1 VRPSS
6 VRIPGSIV
14 RRLSARAGVVL
25 RGVAAAALAVLGA
38 LGTGCSAAALE
49 RPPSLGALT
58 GLLAAALL
66 LNGLL
71 TIALLAAWERLGRRR
86 RLREGL
92 LRELAHLRGWATDEG
107 VRRKA
112 GLLRELDALGV
123 PARDLDACELEGA
136 DLRGLR
142 LAGCSLRGAN
152 LAGADLQGAVLDG
165 SDCFG
170 ARLAGANLALASL
183 RGANL
188 RGCELDGAALIKA
201 DLAEANLHRAS
212 LVHANLHRATLAGA
226 RLTLARFLRPEAGG
240 FQLTVH
246 PSVEDWIRAR
256 LDAQGRFR
264 DQDADVAQRLPE
276 AG

>member
-6 VRIPGSIV
+6 VSFPHSTV
-14 RRLSARAGVVL
+14 HRLPAQAGVPL
-25 RGVAAAALAVLGA
+25 RSAALAAAAVLGV
-38 LGTGCSAAALE
+38 LGGCSTGALE
-49 RPPSLGALT
+49 RPPSLGALM

-71 TIALLAAWERLGRRR
+71 TAVLLAAWERLGRRR

-92 LRELAHLRGWATDEG
+92 LRELEHLSGWASEEG

-123 PARDLDACELEGA
+123 APRELDACELEGA

-201 DLAEANLHRAS
+201 DLAGANLHRAS
-212 LVHANLHRATLAGA
+212 LVHANLHRAALGGA

-256 LDAQGRFR
+256 LDAQGRYR
-264 DQDADVAQRLPE
+264 DEGSPAAQRLPE